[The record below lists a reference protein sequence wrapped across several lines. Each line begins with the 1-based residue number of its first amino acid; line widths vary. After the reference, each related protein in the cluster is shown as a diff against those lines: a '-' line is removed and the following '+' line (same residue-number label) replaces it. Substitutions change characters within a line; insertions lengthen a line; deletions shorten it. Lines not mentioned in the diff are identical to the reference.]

1 MVGVNLYVKNLD
13 DAIDE
18 EKLREEFSVFGVIT
32 SCKIMVD
39 EKTGISKGFGFVCF
53 SNPDEATKAVT
64 EMNGRLLNQKPLY
77 VALAQRKDARRQQL
91 AAQIQQRNLR
101 MQQTMGGI
109 PGAMPNGYPG
119 QPIFYPPPP
128 QARGGFYPGQPGGPM
143 MARPGPPFPQQ
154 MQGMPGGPRGA
165 QGFQPPQGFAP
176 LPQGVRPP
184 RPNGPRAPGPAG
196 RGMPQQQYMQPGVM
210 PPNVG
215 RGRAGNQG
223 FKYGANVR
231 NAPIPMEQQPLDLA
245 SLAALD
251 PDQQKRLLGETLF
264 PLIASLNSQVPG
276 KITGKDDY
284 QNVLT
289 FDEFRNVARNGQC

>member
-1 MVGVNLYVKNLD
+1 M
-13 DAIDE
+13 A
-18 EKLREEFSVFGVIT
+18 
-32 SCKIMVD
+32 D

-91 AAQIQQRNLR
+91 TAQIQQRNLR

-128 QARGGFYPGQPGGPM
+128 QARGGFYPGQPGAQM

-154 MQGMPGGPRGA
+154 MPGMPGAPRGA

-184 RPNGPRAPGPAG
+184 RPNGPRGAPGPAG
-196 RGMPQQQYMQPGVM
+196 RGMPQQPYMQPGVM

-245 SLAALD
+245 SLAALE

-264 PLIASLNSQVPG
+264 PLISSLNSQVPG
-276 KITGKDDY
+276 KITGMLLEMDNAELLHLMEDKEAL
-284 QNVLT
+284 QRKVEEAVETLNNAQAAL
-289 FDEFRNVARNGQC
+289 EAQ